1 MAKFSLEVKL
11 EAIQDYLE
19 GEESYRAIGNR
30 IGTHHKSIMKWVGLY
45 KKYGIEG
52 LRSRYTNYSVQFKMD
67 VLNFMN
73 ETGTSLLETAVIYNI
88 PDPTMKK
95 ETKKEQPVEG
105 SQEALLAEIERLRM
119 ENAYLKKLNALVQEE
134 RKSQIVKKRK

>member
-1 MAKFSLEVKL
+1 FFMAKFSLEVKL

-19 GEESYRAIGNR
+19 GKESYRSIGNR

-88 PDPTMKK
+88 PDPSTILQWKK
-95 ETKKEQPVEG
+95 TLEKQG
-105 SQEALLAEIERLRM
+105 IDAL
-119 ENAYLKKLNALVQEE
+119 Y
-134 RKSQIVKKRK
+134 SKKRGRP